1 MNIMEEKNDV
11 IVVDE
16 YKEKL
21 FQEFIS
27 SLPEGFQSEE
37 IRVHLRSVYD
47 FAYKA
52 HYGVRRK
59 GGNHDPYITH
69 PVAVATITANEIGLG
84 VSAVVAALLHDV
96 VEDTEYTYDDIK
108 DRFGESI
115 ANIVDGLTK
124 ITNVYDAKQ
133 NVQAATFKKMLL
145 GIPHDPRVAFV
156 KIADRLHNMR
166 TIEDMPDGTRQI
178 KAGENLYVYVPI
190 AYQLGLFDIK
200 NELEDL
206 SFKYVHPERY
216 QAISQYVEET
226 AKSRA
231 ELMADFKLSLMR
243 ILVKTGNT
251 CRLSVV
257 SKSLY
262 QTSLLM
268 TDKNQKFEEINYQSV
283 RIVFEPDST
292 DPDAIIQ
299 NHYQIYA
306 SVISNFHEKSDSR
319 SDYVIM
325 PKSNGFSAL
334 VFKVMFNG
342 IFMEVQILTSDND
355 IVAHRGY
362 SPSHANRKGLEA
374 LRNNL
379 TNFDPNEDAVDLL
392 FRFRSLAS
400 VETIFVFTP
409 KGQIVELPKDSTVL
423 DFAFAIHEKM
433 GQHCLGATMENKTVP
448 LNHVLKTT
456 DQISVITSPS
466 VKPNPQWIGYVKSDK
481 ARQWLE
487 NYWKHRSDIQKLEI
501 IRGEQEFNSLL
512 RENRM
517 LPEPQLMRLLVKH
530 YNVQKVEDFFLKIA
544 RDEISSDNLLE
555 TIKRLKLIIHNRKF
569 DPDNDIRSA
578 SQSVRNRRYVE
589 IDYKTPLLINS
600 DITHI
605 LSSCCCPI
613 PGDDAL
619 ACTDSEGI
627 VLVHRR
633 DCENAQKLTA
643 LYGKQTTKVIWGEDL
658 DPVAVPINVQGTD
671 RKGILKEITTMLFD
685 NGISVKAINM
695 SEHDGIFGGIIT
707 ILIKNT
713 MQLES
718 IISKFAI
725 VHNIVRVNRVSQ
737 SHS

>member
-1 MNIMEEKNDV
+1 MEEKNDV
-11 IVVDE
+11 MVVDE

-27 SLPEGFQSEE
+27 SLPRGFQSEE
-37 IRVHLRSVYD
+37 ILNQLRAVYD

-84 VSAVVAALLHDV
+84 VSAVIAALLHDV
-96 VEDTEYTYDDIK
+96 VEDTEYTSEDIK
-108 DRFGESI
+108 NRYGESI

-216 QAISQYVEET
+216 QAIAERVEET
-226 AKSRA
+226 AKSRD
-231 ELMADFKLSLMR
+231 ELMSRFKLSLMR
-243 ILVKTGNT
+243 VLVKTGKT

-262 QTSLLM
+262 QTSSLM
-268 TDKNQKFEEINYQSV
+268 TDKNTKFEEINYQSV
-283 RIVFEPDST
+283 RIVFDPDTT
-292 DPDAIIQ
+292 DSDAIIQ
-299 NHYQIYA
+299 SHYQIYA
-306 SVISNFHEKSDSR
+306 SVISNFHEKSNSR
-319 SDYVIM
+319 RDYVIM
-325 PKSNGFSAL
+325 PKNNGFCAL

-342 IFMEVQILTSDND
+342 IFMEVQILTADND

-362 SPSHANRKGLEA
+362 SPSHANRQGLES

-379 TNFDPNEDAVDLL
+379 TNFDPDEDAVDLL
-392 FRFRSLAS
+392 NRFRSLS
-400 VETIFVFTP
+400 NVDNIFVFTP

-433 GQHCLGATMENKTVP
+433 GQHCLGATMANKTVSI
-448 LNHVLKTT
+448 NHVLKTT
-456 DQISVITSPS
+456 DQISVLTSPS

-487 NYWKHRSDIQKLEI
+487 SFFKRNADNLRLEAV
-501 IRGEQEFNSLL
+501 RGEQEFHRVMHS
-512 RENRM
+512 NRM
-517 LPEPQLMRLLVKH
+517 LPEVAIINRLLQHFRLHKAEEL
-530 YNVQKVEDFFLKIA
+530 YRKIA
-544 RDEISSDNLLE
+544 RGEISSDNLIETVKRIKAILE
-555 TIKRLKLIIHNRKF
+555 DIKLKPKNDDVHPTPPIKKLIVELDYKKPFLIT
-569 DPDNDIRSA
+569 NDIP
-578 SQSVRNRRYVE
+578 Y
-589 IDYKTPLLINS
+589 
-600 DITHI
+600 I
-605 LSSCCCPI
+605 LSTCCSPI

-619 ACTDSEGI
+619 CCVDNEGM
-627 VLVHRR
+627 VVVHRR
-633 DCENAQKLTA
+633 DCEQAQKLTA
-643 LYGKQTTKVIWGEDL
+643 LYGKQTTKVLWGEDL
-658 DPVAVPINVQGTD
+658 EPVTVSINVQGLD
-671 RKGILKEITTMLFD
+671 RNGILKDITSLLSD
-685 NGISVKAINM
+685 NDISVQGINM
-695 SEHDGIFGGIIT
+695 NEYDTMFGGTIT
-707 ILIKNT
+707 IIINT
-713 MQLES
+713 TAQLES
-718 IISKFAI
+718 IISKFAVI
-725 VHNIVRVNRVSQ
+725 PNIVRVNRII
-737 SHS
+737 HMHA